1 MTLTG
6 HLGITIDIIRE
17 VAKLIYFYLNKGTIN
32 EEAEKL
38 FSLTYKKTF

>member
-17 VAKLIYFYLNKGTIN
+17 VAKLTFFCLNKGTIN
-32 EEAEKL
+32 KEVEKL